1 MRQKQRTPPPDS
13 PWRSRIVDHGS
24 VKATSLTAN
33 PSNWRI
39 HPTGQQRTIAAL
51 LDKVGWV
58 QDVVV
63 NKRTGHVVDG
73 HLRVTIAVARDE
85 TVPVVYVDLSEAEE
99 KLVLASMDPITGM
112 AVTDDG
118 QLKALLDGLE
128 AEGALADLLAELE
141 EGLAPVSTVATP
153 EDNTRDLGDRE
164 RLVKAVLYVN
174 EIDVVER
181 ALAKTNEVDRGS
193 AFLKVCR
200 AYLQE

>member
-1 MRQKQRTPPPDS
+1 MRSKQRTPPPDS

-24 VKATSLTAN
+24 VKADSLIAN
-33 PSNWRI
+33 PANWRI

-73 HLRVTIAVARDE
+73 HLRVSLAVTRNE

-141 EGLAPVSTVATP
+141 EGLAPVSTVAVP
-153 EDNTRDLGDRE
+153 DDNTRDLGDRE

-200 AYLQE
+200 AFLQE